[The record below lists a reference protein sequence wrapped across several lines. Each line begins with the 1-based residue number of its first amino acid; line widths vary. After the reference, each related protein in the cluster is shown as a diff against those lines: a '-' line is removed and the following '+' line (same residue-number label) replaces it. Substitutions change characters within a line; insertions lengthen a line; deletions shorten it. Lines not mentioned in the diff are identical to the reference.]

1 MNPKILNELIPTT
14 LQARIDDLLN
24 LIDSESL
31 SSEQDL
37 YGFLGFN
44 NHNFQKNISQFLTR
58 LYPQQWV
65 SLSLQNHAL
74 NFDQLH
80 QSADKKIK
88 LIQLEESLTPESL
101 QGLLSQIEQFKND
114 SQDSQTE
121 TDAFWLLMASTTTEQ
136 RAILSN
142 FNQVKFV
149 DFSLGLA
156 DIHSLIDLACDR
168 YWSRGTKIKT
178 QTDLANLE
186 LAIQTVEEFLQ
197 THHLELA
204 ADYQTKFKIL
214 DGLYQE
220 FTGHFES
227 ALEAYQQAIAACQQT
242 KNPTQEQ
249 WILIQTT
256 HCCFLRAYWEKELSH
271 PAWQKT
277 RDYLTQSLQ
286 LLKADNWQ
294 SLRGDS
300 LTLLGRVLRGLEDWE
315 QLKRLVE
322 SFIRSYADS
331 DQPESISQLPE
342 NTPSGHLNPLLPKLT
357 EAYGFL
363 GECFI
368 EQWQFQDAH
377 QAVQQALKSYRRSP
391 ETLADFHSW
400 LHYLLGRSLMGLK
413 EEEEAIGLLESAKD
427 NTSFEIDPQLY
438 LAILIELRYCYYK
451 RQDALKVL
459 EIDQLYQS
467 LEYRMGKRNFIG
479 VNSLS
484 NLDVFKLTHP
494 LISVD
499 FSAEEPSIF
508 PIELTHSQRTKN
520 VEKIQS
526 LIVEQQK
533 QIIFFYGESGT
544 GKTSLLQAGLVP
556 SLQHH
561 CSIPCVT
568 VILNDLENWQT
579 SFKNQLLAISRY
591 HPDYDKNLQ
600 KEKDLNDQQ
609 IILRLL
615 NSLSKEAIKV
625 IVLIDP
631 INDQSDSQLLAQ
643 LEQDLGQ
650 FLKACL
656 ASKKLQIVFC
666 LTPDIL
672 GSVLDYINA
681 KFYELNCSL
690 GFYSLQ
696 SLSEEQTWQV
706 IQGLSH
712 KISYPFPPNLT
723 AAIIQDL
730 SDLDQQIN
738 CRELQ
743 IIGTI
748 LEDQQ
753 IKTLED
759 YESEGKVQL
768 INYYIKSVI
777 KICSPLHQKIATIC
791 LYLLSQVEKTFCL
804 KSLAEL
810 KAELVQYGISINV
823 KQLESILTL
832 LVKSGLLTTVIN
844 HQECYYRS
852 LTLPLARSIR
862 QASCVAQHQS
872 AQKTGLSS
880 KVTTPPESEI
890 HQKETLVEALVVEQ
904 NRRELQLQLEDAKSQ
919 YQNVLTG
926 IRLERQ
932 SLIIFKQFEAQ
943 QMEGLMLALK
953 AGQELQELVTE
964 DTPLIDYPSISPLLT
979 LQNILSQIYERNRLH
994 QPASATDLHVSPNR
1008 QLIITASSDGT
1019 ARIWDV
1025 TGQQRAFLKGH
1036 EGAITSVRWSPNG
1049 AYALTASADG
1059 TAKLW
1064 STTGELLVVFQGH
1077 QDWVRSAQ
1085 FSADNHWVITAS
1097 RDGTARL
1104 WDLTGAERAIFV
1116 GHQSWVRSAE
1126 FSPNSQ
1132 YVVTASKDGTARLW
1146 NLRGQELATLRGH
1159 QSWVRN
1165 ARFSPNGQLIVTAS
1179 ADGTARLWDLSGRP
1193 VAVLH
1198 GHHNWVR
1205 NAEFSPTGDCV
1216 LTASADGTARL
1227 WDLSGKALAILQ
1239 GHYQGL
1245 YDAHFSPNGQL
1256 IVTTS
1261 SDKTARLWN
1270 RKGKALVILRGH
1282 QQDVYQAEFSG
1293 DRQLLVTVSA
1303 DRTTRIWDLSDK
1315 GNVTLRGHT
1324 HWVRNAHFNISGD
1337 RIVTT
1342 SRDKTA
1348 RIWDKTGKELVVLEG
1363 HQDWVRN
1370 AAFSPNGQFVVTAS
1384 ADKTAQLW
1392 STSGMKLTTFQG
1404 HHDVVLEVQF
1414 SPDGQY
1420 ILTASK
1426 DKTARVWNASGRSL
1440 AVLRKHQD
1448 AVYSASFSPDGQFIV
1463 TASGD
1468 CTACVWDIIGRE
1480 MATCIGHEQPIYSAV
1495 LNSDNE
1501 FLVTASADKTARV
1514 WDITGKLVAI
1524 LAGHHS
1530 VVYQA
1535 RFSPDE
1541 NLIVTASADKT
1552 ACIWSRTGQKLAVLY
1567 GHQGLISTAE
1577 WSPDGQMI
1585 VTASEDGTAR
1595 LWDRMGRELATL
1607 QGHQGWVRTAE
1618 FSPDGHWVVTASTDG
1633 TARLWHID
1641 TLSELIDK
1649 GNDWLQDYIQNNLI
1663 TKESEKTAFQTEGAP
1678 TIVSRSSQ

>member
-1 MNPKILNELIPTT
+1 MLNELVPTT
-14 LQARIDDLLN
+14 LQEKIDQLLD
-24 LIDSESL
+24 LIDSESSVSGQITPL
-31 SSEQDL
+31 
-37 YGFLGFN
+37 FLGFN
-44 NHNFQKNISQFLTR
+44 NRHFQHHIGQFLTQR
-58 LYPQQWV
+58 YSPQLT
-65 SLSLQNHAL
+65 SISLQNSGFDPEKL
-74 NFDQLH
+74 NQLE
-80 QSADKKIK
+80 DKAIK
-88 LIQLEESLTPESL
+88 LIELEAGFTPEHL
-101 QGLLSQIEQFKND
+101 AGLLSQIEKLRAN
-114 SQDSQTE
+114 SQDSSTGKN
-121 TDAFWLLMASTTTEQ
+121 FLWLLTARATTEQ
-136 RAILSN
+136 LSPLIPTN
-142 FNQVKFV
+142 PDQLRVIDFNLV
-149 DFSLGLA
+149 LA
-156 DIHSLIDLACDR
+156 DINALINQASDR
-168 YWSRGTKIKT
+168 YWSRGANVKT
-178 QTDLANLE
+178 QKDLANLDS
-186 LAIQTVEEFLQ
+186 AFQTIEEFLE
-197 THHLELA
+197 THALALENEA
-204 ADYQTKFKIL
+204 QIQFQIL
-214 DGLYQE
+214 KGLYQE
-220 FTGHFES
+220 FTGQFEA
-227 ALEAYQQAIAACQQT
+227 ALEWYQQAIASSQQAQT
-242 KNPTQEQ
+242 PSQTQ

-286 LLKADNWQ
+286 LLAADNWH

-315 QLKRLVE
+315 QLKQLVE
-322 SFIRSYADS
+322 NFIDSYVNS
-331 DQPESISQLPE
+331 DNPEDIAQLPE
-342 NTPSGHLNPLLPKLT
+342 NTPSGNLNPLLPNLT

-368 EQWQFQDAH
+368 EQWQFQAAH
-377 QAVQQALKSYRRSP
+377 QAVQKALESYRRSP

-413 EEEEAIGLLESAKD
+413 EEEEAITLLESAKN
-427 NTSFEIDPQLY
+427 NTTFETDPQLY

-479 VNSLS
+479 VNALS
-484 NLDVFKLTHP
+484 NLNVFKLTHP

-499 FSAEEPSIF
+499 FSTAKSSIF
-508 PIELTHSQRTKN
+508 PIELTHSQRTKDI
-520 VEKIQS
+520 EKIQS

-533 QIIFFYGESGT
+533 PLLFLYGESGT
-544 GKTSLLQAGLVP
+544 GKTSLIQAGLIP
-556 SLQHH
+556 SLQHNA
-561 CSIPCVT
+561 SSYVT
-568 VILNDLENWQT
+568 VLLNTLESWQT
-579 SFKNQLLAISRY
+579 RFKNQLLAIC
-591 HPDYDKNLQ
+591 HPIGEQDKNLQ
-600 KEKDLNDQQ
+600 QDLNDQQ

-615 NSLSKEAIKV
+615 N
-625 IVLIDP
+625 VLAKQSRRVVVCIDP
-631 INDQSDSQLLAQ
+631 INYPTNTQLLKQ

-650 FLKACL
+650 FLKACI
-656 ASKKLQIVFC
+656 AAKKFQIIFC
-666 LTPDIL
+666 LSPDSLSPI
-672 GSVLDYINA
+672 LDYVTTH
-681 KFYELNCSL
+681 FYDIPYSL
-690 GFYSLQ
+690 DFYSLK

-706 IQGLSH
+706 IQGLFH

-723 AAIIQDL
+723 AALIQDL
-730 SDLDQQIN
+730 SDPDQQIN

-743 IIGTI
+743 IMGTI

-759 YESEGKVQL
+759 YEDQGKAQL
-768 INYYIKSVI
+768 INYYIKSII
-777 KICSPLHQKIATIC
+777 KICSPLHQKVATIC
-791 LYLLSQVEKTFCL
+791 LYLLSQVEKNCCL
-804 KSLAEL
+804 KSLGEL
-810 KAELVQYGISINV
+810 KAELGQYGISINI
-823 KQLESILTL
+823 KQLDGVLTL
-832 LVKSGLLTTVIN
+832 LVKSGLLTTVSN
-844 HQECYYRS
+844 HPETYYRS
-852 LTLPLARSIR
+852 LTLPLAHSIR
-862 QASCVAQHQS
+862 QAASVAQHHLP
-872 AQKTGLSS
+872 QKNGLSS
-880 KVTTPPESEI
+880 KVTTPPESENTP
-890 HQKETLVEALVVEQ
+890 KETLVEALVIEQ

-932 SLIIFKQFEAQ
+932 SLITLKQFETQ
-943 QMEGLMLALK
+943 QLEGLMLALK

-994 QPASATDLHVSPNR
+994 QPASVTDLQVSPNR
-1008 QLIITASSDGT
+1008 QWIITASSDGT
-1019 ARIWDV
+1019 ARIWEV

-1049 AYALTASADG
+1049 AYVLTASADG
-1059 TAKLW
+1059 TARLW
-1064 STTGELLVVFQGH
+1064 SITGELLAVFQGH

-1085 FSADNHWVITAS
+1085 FSPDNHWVVTAS
-1097 RDGTARL
+1097 RDGTAKL
-1104 WDLTGAERAIFV
+1104 WDLTGAERAVLV

-1132 YVVTASKDGTARLW
+1132 YIVTASKDGTAKLW
-1146 NLRGQELATLRGH
+1146 NLRGQELTTLRGH

-1165 ARFSPNGQLIVTAS
+1165 ARFNPNGQLIVTAS
-1179 ADGTARLWDLSGRP
+1179 ADGTARLWDLSGRQI
-1193 VAVLH
+1193 AILN

-1293 DRQLLVTVSA
+1293 DRHLLVTVSA
-1303 DRTTRIWDLSDK
+1303 DRTARIWDLSDK
-1315 GNVTLRGHT
+1315 GNVTLRGHS
-1324 HWVRNAHFNISGD
+1324 HWVRNAHFSTSGD
-1337 RIVTT
+1337 RIITT

-1348 RIWDKTGKELVVLEG
+1348 RIWDNTGKALFVLEG

-1404 HHDVVLEVQF
+1404 HHDVVLEAQF

-1448 AVYSASFSPDGQFIV
+1448 AVYSAAFSPDGQFIV

-1514 WDITGKLVAI
+1514 WDITGKPVAI
-1524 LAGHHS
+1524 LVGHHS

-1607 QGHQGWVRTAE
+1607 QGHQSWVRTAE

-1641 TLSELIDK
+1641 TLTELMNK
-1649 GNDWLQDYIQNNLI
+1649 GNDWLQDYVKNNLLI
-1663 TKESEKTAFQTEGAP
+1663 KESENTTFQADGSP
-1678 TIVSRSSQ
+1678 TILSNSPH